1 MRLIDGIRS
10 VFFNIA
16 FYSWTLLFLGLVVLP
31 LCFVAGESVVR
42 RGVNRY
48 CVGSRGIARWVMGI
62 KYEYRGLENLPK
74 EGGLILAAAHQSNL
88 DAIMTFPLRNDVTAL
103 AKTGTFLCANYWCNS
118 FQKCGLSKS
127 IGQAKDA
134 HKSMQYVGEQVVE
147 QARPMIVY
155 PQATRVPIG
164 QTKRLK
170 PGAYHMHADTG
181 LPVIP
186 VSTNTGLFW
195 RKGFFHRSGTAV
207 YEIGPAFPQGLGKE
221 DFMKTMHKYVVD
233 RSHELVEEA
242 GYANLLPSPE
252 AVAKAA
258 KF

>member
-10 VFFNIA
+10 IFFNIA
-16 FYSWTLLFLGLVVLP
+16 FYCWTLLFLGLVVLP
-31 LCFVAGESVVR
+31 LCFVAGESTVR
-42 RGVNRY
+42 KGVNRY

-62 KYEYRGLENLPK
+62 KYEYRGIENLPK

-103 AKTGTFLCANYWCNS
+103 AKRELFSVPIVGTI
-118 FQKCGLSKS
+118 LSKMR
-127 IGQAKDA
+127 IIKINRQAKDA

-147 QARPMIVY
+147 QARPMLVY

-195 RKGFFHRSGTAV
+195 RKGFFHRSGTAI
-207 YEIGPAFPQGLGKE
+207 YEIGPAFPEGLDKE
-221 DFMKTMHKYVVD
+221 AFMKIMHKYVVD

-242 GYANLLPSPE
+242 GYSYLLPSPE
-252 AVAKAA
+252 DVAKVA